1 MSDPVVERVREMLL
15 KRSETGIAKYG
26 VNLARDDLDLRAWLN
41 HALEECLDQANYLMR
56 AIVEIDGQDENP
68 LKTVDAR
75 YRDLLKRLGVN
86 GHDGALSEIEM
97 LREKCGLN
105 VGSKIGSRYRAA

>member
-1 MSDPVVERVREMLL
+1 MSDPVVERVSEMLL
-15 KRSETGIAKYG
+15 KRSEAGISKYG
-26 VNLARDDLDLRAWLN
+26 VSLDRDDLDLRAWLN

-56 AIVEIDGQDENP
+56 AIMEIDGQYEPP

-86 GHDGALSEIEM
+86 GHDGALSEIDM
-97 LREKCGLN
+97 LREKCDLN
-105 VGSKIGSRYRAA
+105 V

>member
-15 KRSETGIAKYG
+15 KRSEAGIAKYG
-26 VNLARDDLDLRAWLN
+26 VTLARDDLDLRAWLN

-56 AIVEIDGQDENP
+56 AIVEIDENDEPP
-68 LKTVDAR
+68 LKTVENR
-75 YRDLLKRLGVN
+75 YRDLLERLGVN
-86 GHDGALSEIEM
+86 GHDGAIEEIDM

-105 VGSKIGSRYRAA
+105 DARDA